1 VRDTPRSRL
10 LLATALIAA
19 LSLIAIDYANGSSP
33 IIGSARRAVGSAF
46 GAAERGISAATRPVR
61 TFLGAGLTG
70 AGHGGQVAALER
82 QLAILRA
89 QLSAA
94 QVASQRSR
102 QLSSLLRLA
111 SAGTYRVRPAAVIAF
126 GQGYQQTVTLDVGS
140 AQGVRPQQTVIDGD
154 GLVGQVIAVTGQT
167 CTVLLA
173 SAPSSVVGVRLAPS
187 GEVGWVTGLGAG
199 RPGLLTLQVLDPTAK
214 LTVGEQLVTS
224 ASVADRPF
232 VPGVPVGVIA
242 SLRNRAASLTSVALV
257 RPYARLT
264 ALDVVAVV
272 VGPPRHNPGFSALP
286 RTAGSSGGVT
296 AGQRPTQPLGKPGR
310 GVGQH
315 QAGRP

>member
-33 IIGSARRAVGSAF
+33 IIRSARNTAGSAF
-46 GAAERGISAATRPVR
+46 GTAERAISAATRPLR
-61 TFLGAGLTG
+61 MFLSAGITG
-70 AGHGGQVAALER
+70 TGNGGQVAALER
-82 QLAILRA
+82 QLARLRA

-94 QVASQRSR
+94 QVASQQSR
-102 QLSSLLRLA
+102 QLRSLLRLA
-111 SAGTYRVRPAAVIAF
+111 SAGTYRVQPAAVIAF

-140 AQGVRPQQTVIDGD
+140 AQGVRTQQTVIDGD
-154 GLVGQVIAVTGQT
+154 GLVGQVIAVTAQT

-173 SAPSSVVGVRLAPS
+173 SAPNSVVGVRLAPS
-187 GEVGWVTGLGAG
+187 GEVGWVTGLGGG
-199 RPGLLTLQVLDPTAK
+199 RPGLLTLHVLNPAAK
-214 LTVGEQLVTS
+214 LTIGEQLVTA

-242 SLRNRAASLTSVALV
+242 SLRNRAANLTSVALV

-272 VGPPRHNPGFSALP
+272 VGPPRHNPGFAALLRP
-286 RTAGSSGGVT
+286 AGAAGKITAG
-296 AGQRPTQPLGKPGR
+296 P
-310 GVGQH
+310 QH
-315 QAGRP
+315 HAGRP